1 MFGSRQAHRRISARR
16 RSQLPDA
23 IFVRVIGLEHNAEIL
38 VLAGIAHLDIVW
50 VPA

>member
-16 RSQLPDA
+16 RSQLRDA
-23 IFVRVIGLEHNAEIL
+23 IFVRVIGLEHIAEIL
-38 VLAGIAHLDIVW
+38 VLAGIAHLDIVR